1 MNKYLVIYL
10 LISSIALSAIA
21 KTAGVQYE
29 ITEHVLDNGLKILV
43 LEKPTVPVA
52 SLQIWY
58 NVGSVDEPQ
67 GLKGIAHLFEH
78 MMFRGSKNY
87 GPQEHANLIQQAG
100 GRWNAYTSD
109 EMTVY
114 WENVPTD
121 KLELAIKLEAD
132 RMDSL
137 VIDHNTLETERQ
149 VVMEEYRM
157 RVDNDPFGLMVKDA
171 RGYLFPNHGYEFGP
185 IGKMEDIKNFS
196 VEDCRNFFD
205 TYYAPV
211 NATIIVAGGVK
222 AEKVIEMVKKE
233 FAHIPP
239 GRHNNRK
246 PLAIP
251 DDYVKPNFKGKT
263 QLPVPVTVV
272 CFYTGGQ
279 KSRDGVV
286 LKLIFESLCTGK
298 SSRLWKKLVKEKKIV
313 EHFVGLQDQGSDI
326 GTVFF
331 GGVHLPFMEKVVKK
345 NILEE
350 IGKIKAI
357 GLSEDE
363 FLKAKNKHQSS
374 VVFQRYNSNQLASD
388 IGYSE
393 LIKGDYKR
401 FYEMQHEIEN
411 ITQQDII
418 RVANEYLTESNM
430 RVIHF
435 EPKQGMFIANIV
447 GFIKSLF
454 SF

>member
-10 LISSIALSAIA
+10 LISGITIPAIA
-21 KTAGVQYE
+21 QTAGIQYE
-29 ITEHVLDNGLKILV
+29 ITEHILNNGLKILV
-43 LEKPTVPVA
+43 LEKPSAPVA

-58 NVGSVDEPQ
+58 NVGSVDETK

-114 WENVPTD
+114 WESVPTD
-121 KLELAIKLEAD
+121 KLELALKLEAD
-132 RMDSL
+132 RMESL
-137 VIDHNTLETERQ
+137 TIDHNTLETERQ
-149 VVMEEYRM
+149 VVMEEYRS
-157 RVDNDPFGLMVKDA
+157 RIDNDPFGSMAKDA

-205 TYYAPV
+205 VYYVPA

-222 AEKVIEMVKKE
+222 AENVIKMVKKE

-239 GRHNNRK
+239 GLPNNRK
-246 PLAIP
+246 PLTIP
-251 DDYVKPNFKGKT
+251 NDYVKPYFKGKT

-272 CFYTGGQ
+272 SFYTGGQ

-298 SSRLWKKLVKEKKIV
+298 SSRLWKKLVKEKKV
-313 EHFVGLQDQGSDI
+313 LEHFVGIQDQGSDV
-326 GTVFF
+326 GTIFF
-331 GGVHLPFMEKVVKK
+331 GGVHLPFMEKAVKK

-350 IGKIKAI
+350 IEKIKAE

-363 FLKAKNKHQSS
+363 FLKVKNKHQSKMI
-374 VVFQRYNSNQLASD
+374 FQRYHSNRLASGL
-388 IGYSE
+388 GYSQ

-401 FYEMQHEIEN
+401 FYEMQYEIEN

-418 RVANEYLTESNM
+418 RVANKYLIESNM
-430 RVIHF
+430 RIIHF
-435 EPKQGMFIANIV
+435 EPKQQMFIANIV
-447 GFIKSLF
+447 GFIKSIF